1 MKTTWSHVTHEVMW
15 CYVVLGIVLRSVKP
29 LEVSSLSCS
38 FQSDKTD
45 KCKSTTKFMWNNN
58 GCKIYNMLRL
68 SWALVVLFSASSSAG
83 LMSPRVTES
92 SAWEGGIFWCFILIV
107 NSKCTDKNCRMR
119 KGGGMTCSKK
129 QLRETLES
137 CNTCRLWA
145 HGCDD
150 AVCFRCWWYSENNF
164 WLLWGT

>member
-15 CYVVLGIVLRSVKP
+15 CYVVLGIVLHSVKP

-58 GCKIYNMLRL
+58 GCKIYNMLRFFIGRIDVAQ
-68 SWALVVLFSASSSAG
+68 SNRVVSLG
-83 LMSPRVTES
+83 
-92 SAWEGGIFWCFILIV
+92 GGIFWCFILIV

-145 HGCDD
+145 RGCDD